1 MSVLFLLWIVV
12 FLLSRGQ
19 ANIADL
25 MNVNKMHTA
34 MLLSEIRTYEILGV
48 GDFISMYFK
57 SIYSLFKSYSLA
69 FIKK

>member
-19 ANIADL
+19 AKIADL

-48 GDFISMYFK
+48 GDFISIYFK
-57 SIYSLFKSYSLA
+57 SIYNLFKSYSLD